1 MTVYLIR
8 LLKTTPEICRC
19 IKYTRCVIPTNQI
32 TLLIFKKALGN
43 NVNGVEIHI
52 VVKVVLLKKMF
63 LLIFGE
69 ASIR

>member
-52 VVKVVLLKKMF
+52 DTLLKKMF